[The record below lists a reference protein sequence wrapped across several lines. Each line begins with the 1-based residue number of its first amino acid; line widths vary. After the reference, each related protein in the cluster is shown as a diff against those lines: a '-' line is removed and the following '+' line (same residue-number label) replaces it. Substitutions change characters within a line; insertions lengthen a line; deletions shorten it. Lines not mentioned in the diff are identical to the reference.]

1 MSVISKS
8 SGAPMALVSGVGTA
22 LMYFAMAAAAI
33 AISVPAAIIV
43 MG

>member
-1 MSVISKS
+1 MAVISKS
-8 SGAPMALVSGVGTA
+8 HGDHTVVTGIGAA

-33 AISVPAAIIV
+33 AISVPAAIVV